1 MTTLCSSAVKKV
13 PSAFPSRP
21 NTAAPLFHFTMCY
34 SYPSCGIP
42 SYRAAP
48 CLQPESAPTSLAA
61 IVCST
66 THLRTV
72 LQNSWRAAHKL
83 TACTAYRQ
91 PLSLHRIMLVLN
103 IGSHRTR
110 KFCVVN
116 CGNADMSQIRRLN
129 ASAVTNVTVTCAETS
144 WKAPPVMSHG
154 KPKFDQDFRLVVE
167 RLYPKI

>member
-1 MTTLCSSAVKKV
+1 M
-13 PSAFPSRP
+13 
-21 NTAAPLFHFTMCY
+21 
-34 SYPSCGIP
+34 
-42 SYRAAP
+42 
-48 CLQPESAPTSLAA
+48 
-61 IVCST
+61 
-66 THLRTV
+66 
-72 LQNSWRAAHKL
+72 
-83 TACTAYRQ
+83 
-91 PLSLHRIMLVLN
+91 VLN

-144 WKAPPVMSHG
+144 LEAPPVMSHG